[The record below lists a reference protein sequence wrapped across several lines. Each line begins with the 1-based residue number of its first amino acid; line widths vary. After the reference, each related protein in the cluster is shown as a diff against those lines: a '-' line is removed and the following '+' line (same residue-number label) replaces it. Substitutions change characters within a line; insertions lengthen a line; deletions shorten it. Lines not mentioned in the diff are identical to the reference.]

1 MTIIKCECENNSA
14 FLLNTLSF
22 FTPFPMLIYTIFFWY
37 LIFLGTCFAINDSP
51 DKSQSRKIVESDF
64 FSLWIYHNSIT
75 NSHSAITKSDKN
87 QSSETTEGFHF
98 CKNFV
103 RQMPEHCWF
112 IVSCY
117 NLSVKGK
124 SLGNSNKILP
134 FIIVNVLLFSKNFL
148 KNQVI
153 AIWFY
158 CLINN
163 LPEWIS

>member
-1 MTIIKCECENNSA
+1 MVFN
-14 FLLNTLSF
+14 FLC
-22 FTPFPMLIYTIFFWY
+22 
-37 LIFLGTCFAINDSP
+37 TCFAINDSP

-64 FSLWIYHNSIT
+64 FSLWIYHNSIIT
-75 NSHSAITKSDKN
+75 NLHSAITKSDKN

-134 FIIVNVLLFSKNFL
+134 FIIVNVLLFSNFFL
-148 KNQVI
+148 TNQVI

>member
-1 MTIIKCECENNSA
+1 MWELFFFLAHYLKFLSA
-14 FLLNTLSF
+14 IPNVNLHN
-22 FTPFPMLIYTIFFWY
+22 FFWY

-51 DKSQSRKIVESDF
+51 DKSQSRTIVESDF

-75 NSHSAITKSDKN
+75 SSHSAITKSDKN
-87 QSSETTEGFHF
+87 QSSEITEGFHF

-134 FIIVNVLLFSKNFL
+134 FIIVNVLLFSKF
-148 KNQVI
+148 
-153 AIWFY
+153 F
-158 CLINN
+158 
-163 LPEWIS
+163 